1 MRNMSGIRDTDGRHI
16 IRAIAASRSD
26 LLKRVERWTCG
37 RKIKLCKGLSS
48 KVIIASEAILAHGL
62 TQDEIEP
69 PRVCR
74 RLQLLRR
81 WSHEQADKQQVFA

>member
-1 MRNMSGIRDTDGRHI
+1 MQNMSGIRDTDGRHI

-62 TQDEIEP
+62 TQDEIDRWMEAYK
-69 PRVCR
+69 RKDFEALKIGYSRKR
-74 RLQLLRR
+74 R
-81 WSHEQADKQQVFA
+81 AA